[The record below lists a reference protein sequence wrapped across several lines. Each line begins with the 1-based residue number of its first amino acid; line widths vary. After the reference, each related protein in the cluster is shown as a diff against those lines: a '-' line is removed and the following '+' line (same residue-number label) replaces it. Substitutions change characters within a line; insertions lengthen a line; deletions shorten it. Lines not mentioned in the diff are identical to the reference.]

1 MTMRKFIEF
10 CFNVLKKDSYR
21 FMSTDTDS
29 IHIVFKDGPEFEH
42 NLDPEKLEFFEQEK
56 HKYFVTSSAMHGK

>member
-1 MTMRKFIEF
+1 MRKFIEF

-29 IHIVFKDGPEFEH
+29 IYIAFNMDQT
-42 NLDPEKLEFFEQEK
+42 LRII
-56 HKYFVTSSAMHGK
+56 